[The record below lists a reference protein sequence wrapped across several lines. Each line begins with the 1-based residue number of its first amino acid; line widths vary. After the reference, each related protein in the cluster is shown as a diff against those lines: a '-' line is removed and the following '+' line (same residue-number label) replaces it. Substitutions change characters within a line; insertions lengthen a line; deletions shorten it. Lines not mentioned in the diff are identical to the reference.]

1 MTPEADPIYLD
12 DQHPENAIAV
22 FTGKSLD
29 HILNDG
35 GSCSWVLDR
44 ANAKRCTYLVC
55 CRSGVDWVEGPE
67 AQGSAFLVGRISDVV
82 ESPEMPGRWLIKISA
97 YAKVTKA
104 RVWQGWRNPVRY
116 TDLPT
121 LGLRL
126 SELTFEPMP
135 APSMA
140 APTPQAP
147 AAISPVGALTLA
159 EAKRGLALTFGVAEE
174 AIEIIVRG

>member
-1 MTPEADPIYLD
+1 MSSTATEFILD
-12 DQHPENAIAV
+12 DEHPESAIAV

-29 HILNDG
+29 HILRDG

-44 ANAKRCTYLVC
+44 ANAKRCAFLVC

-97 YAKVTKA
+97 YAKVAKP

-116 TDLPT
+116 TDLPS
-121 LGLRL
+121 LGLHL

-135 APSMA
+135 APTVATSTPPPPTA
-140 APTPQAP
+140 A
-147 AAISPVGALTLA
+147 SPVGALTLA